1 MADGSATTTAP
12 RRPATLSPE
21 QIRHRRSQ
29 RLRLPLLLLAPV
41 AVAVGSLYFYLA
53 GGRYVATDNAYIR
66 ADMMAVSTD
75 VSGMVKSIEV
85 TDNQHVEAGQVLFR
99 LDDAPFRF
107 ALENAKAQL
116 ALKRT
121 EVEAL
126 KANWRE
132 KQQELRMAQI
142 NIDFALRDQKRKAE
156 LFGQHVIPQA
166 QMDQAQQTLDGANQQ
181 LQTVQQ
187 QAAGIIANLGGTA
200 DIPTDQHPR
209 VMAAQAQ
216 LDDAQRNLDR
226 TVVKAPGAGIVTQVP
241 SLQPGMYQ
249 RQGTPALSVVAA
261 DHPWV
266 EVEPKETQLTYVKPG
281 QTVTIS
287 VDAYPDVKWTGKVES
302 ISPASGAEF
311 ALLPAQNSS
320 GNWVKVNQRFPLRV
334 AVDPAPGAPPLRAG
348 MSTEIE
354 IDTGHVR
361 TLHGLLAGFGLA
373 GK

>member
-1 MADGSATTTAP
+1 MADGSATATA
-12 RRPATLSPE
+12 RRPAALSPE

-29 RLRLPLLLLAPV
+29 RLRLPLLVLAPV
-41 AVAVGSLYFYLA
+41 VVVVGSLYFYLA
-53 GGRYVATDNAYIR
+53 GGRYVSTDNAYIR
-66 ADMMAVSTD
+66 ADMMPVSTD

-132 KQQELRMAQI
+132 KQQELRLAQI

-166 QMDQAQQTLDGANQQ
+166 QMDQAQQTLDAATQQ

-187 QAAGIIANLGGTA
+187 QAAGIVANLGGTA

-209 VMAAQAQ
+209 VLAAQAQ

-241 SLQPGMYQ
+241 SLQPGMYLSKA
-249 RQGTPALSVVAA
+249 TPALSVVAA

-266 EVEPKETQLTYVKPG
+266 EAEPKETQLTYVKPG
-281 QTVTIS
+281 QAVTIT
-287 VDAYPDVKWTGKVES
+287 VDTYPDVKWTGKVES

-311 ALLPAQNSS
+311 ALLPAQNTS
-320 GNWVKVNQRFPLRV
+320 GNWVKVVQRIPVRIAV
-334 AVDPAPGAPPLRAG
+334 TVDPTKPVLRAG
-348 MSTEIE
+348 MSAEIE
-354 IDTGHVR
+354 IDTGHKRSWDELLGSV
-361 TLHGLLAGFGLA
+361 GL
-373 GK
+373 